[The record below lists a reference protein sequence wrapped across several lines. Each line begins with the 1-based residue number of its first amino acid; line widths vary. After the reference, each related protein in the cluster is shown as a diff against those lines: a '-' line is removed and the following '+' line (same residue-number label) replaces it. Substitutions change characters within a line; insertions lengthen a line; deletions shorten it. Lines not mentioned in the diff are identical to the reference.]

1 MSSISPK
8 PWYLDPITQAFNGG
22 KEKGVDLGVPFHT
35 PVTPTF
41 PGTVSGISYG
51 PYGAEVNVTGNL
63 NGQPVTAAYVHL
75 DTVNVAT
82 GQQVGQASTLGLS
95 GGQLSGG
102 QHPASPAYSSG
113 PHIEFSLWPG
123 GSTPYVGTPYNP
135 MSFINAV
142 QGSGGGLVNTLV
154 NTLASGAGSVVPPPP
169 QGGTAQGNNAVSDA
183 YAQALASLSNLL
195 PNLATQASNGVNVP
209 ANVSLSIPNLGSS
222 ISAGVASGVGAG
234 ITQGIQQGLI
244 GGFMQWV
251 GVTSASDLFW
261 RVGLI
266 VSAFVIGYVVLEA
279 TVLHDVS
286 GVAVQVATNRAAR
299 ALAA

>member
-1 MSSISPK
+1 MSSAGGLQPK
-8 PWYLDPITQAFNGG
+8 PWYLDPITQSFNGG
-22 KEKGVDLGVPFHT
+22 KEKGVDLGVPYHT

-75 DTVNVAT
+75 DTVNVSP

-142 QGSGGGLVNTLV
+142 QGSGGGLVNTL
-154 NTLASGAGSVVPPPP
+154 ASGAGNVA
-169 QGGTAQGNNAVSDA
+169 QGGTALGNNAVSDA

-195 PNLATQASNGVNVP
+195 PKLSSNGVNVP
-209 ANVSLSIPNLGSS
+209 ANVNVSIPGLSGS
-222 ISAGVASGVGAG
+222 VASGVGAG

-261 RVGLI
+261 RMGLI
-266 VSAFVIGYVVLEA
+266 LAAFVIGYVLLEA

-286 GVAVQVATNRAAR
+286 GVAVQVATNRATR
-299 ALAA
+299 ALAG

>member
-1 MSSISPK
+1 MSSPTGSIQPK
-8 PWYLDPITQAFNGG
+8 PWYLDPITQSFNGG

-35 PVTPTF
+35 PVTPAF

-63 NGQPVTAAYVHL
+63 NGKPVTAAYVHL

-142 QGSGGGLVNTLV
+142 QGSGGGLVNTL
-154 NTLASGAGSVVPPPP
+154 ASGAGNVA
-169 QGGTAQGNNAVSDA
+169 QGGTALGNNAVSDA
-183 YAQALASLSNLL
+183 YAQALANLSNLL
-195 PNLATQASNGVNVP
+195 PNLASNGVNVP
-209 ANVSLSIPNLGSS
+209 STVSLSIPNLGSS

-234 ITQGIQQGLI
+234 LTQGIQQGLI

-261 RVGLI
+261 RFGLI
-266 VSAFVIGYVVLEA
+266 LAAFVIGYVILEA

-286 GVAVQVATNRAAR
+286 GVAVQVATNRATR
-299 ALAA
+299 ALAG